1 MKVSNLFTLLLL
13 ALSATITS
21 ACSSESP
28 SHEIE
33 ALAFRSSES
42 GRWGIVSM
50 DGEVIRQRLLQ
61 ERTYCRYGWQI
72 FRKK

>member
-13 ALSATITS
+13 AISATITS

-33 ALAFRSSES
+33 ALAFPQLRIWSLGHREHGRRSH
-42 GRWGIVSM
+42 
-50 DGEVIRQRLLQ
+50 RQRLLQ